1 VRRDRNTHRDGNQDR
16 NNDNGQQQQQGG
28 WRGDHHRGKKAEQAT
43 DDIAFERFK
52 KRFRR

>member
-1 VRRDRNTHRDGNQDR
+1 VRRDRNAHRDSNRDR
-16 NNDNGQQQQQGG
+16 NNDGQQQGG
-28 WRGDHHRGKKAEQAT
+28 WRGDHHRGKKSEQAT